1 MRLIAIVSLISLAIT
16 TQSFASDLHKIGASI
31 DYHLDQESAPGYGAF
46 YQWKFGESIE
56 FEVNYIQSNDIEIT
70 NNDNVIAGD
79 FSHLLLG
86 ANFIKQYNDELSLK
100 AGTGLGY
107 VTTSSN
113 EFLIEKQTIA
123 PYIKL
128 SANYQINDQF
138 SVEVGQLSHFH
149 KNELSTNHS
158 VFIGFAFQF
167 GSATQYQPQLN
178 EASQQ
183 IRHAAQPVIAQQP
196 QTIVESHVV
205 APTQEIAEPVMAKPA
220 ATWFVQLGAYLNMAN
235 AEQALMKFS
244 NQLTSVELIIVQS
257 KGYYRIVCK
266 PLINKQRADDLLD
279 DLNTKY
285 KLSGYVTQLMAN

>member
-1 MRLIAIVSLISLAIT
+1 MRLVTTISLISLAIAN
-16 TQSFASDLHKIGASI
+16 QSFASDLHKIGASI
-31 DYHLDQESAPGYGAF
+31 DYHLDQESAAGYGAF

-70 NNDNVIAGD
+70 TNDNVIAGD

-86 ANFIKQYNDELSLK
+86 ANFIKQYNEELSFK

-138 SVEVGQLSHFH
+138 SVEIGQLSHFH

-167 GSATQYQPQLN
+167 GSDTQYQPQLN

-183 IRHAAQPVIAQQP
+183 IKQAAQPVINQQP
-196 QTIVESHVV
+196 QTMVERDV
-205 APTQEIAEPVMAKPA
+205 ATTKQEITEPVMKTP
-220 ATWFVQLGAYLNMAN
+220 ATWFVQLGAYLNMVN

-244 NQLTSVELIIVQS
+244 SKLPSVQLIIVQS

-266 PLINKQRADDLLD
+266 PLISKQRADDLMD
-279 DLNTKY
+279 NLNTKY
-285 KLSGYVTQLMAN
+285 QLSGYVTQLMAN

>member
-1 MRLIAIVSLISLAIT
+1 MRLVTTISLISLAIAN
-16 TQSFASDLHKIGASI
+16 QSFASDLHKIGASI
-31 DYHLDQESAPGYGAF
+31 DYHLDQESAAGYGAF

-70 NNDNVIAGD
+70 TNDNVIAGD

-86 ANFIKQYNDELSLK
+86 ANFIKQYNEELSFK

-138 SVEVGQLSHFH
+138 SVEIGQLSHFH

-167 GSATQYQPQLN
+167 GSDTQYQPQLN

-183 IRHAAQPVIAQQP
+183 IKQAAQPVINQQP
-196 QTIVESHVV
+196 QTMVERDV
-205 APTQEIAEPVMAKPA
+205 ATTKQEITEPVMKTP
-220 ATWFVQLGAYLNMAN
+220 ATWFVQLGAYLNMVN
-235 AEQALMKFS
+235 AEQALMNFS
-244 NQLTSVELIIVQS
+244 SKLPSVQLIIVQS

-266 PLINKQRADDLLD
+266 PLISKQRADDLMD
-279 DLNTKY
+279 NLNTKY
-285 KLSGYVTQLMAN
+285 QLSGYVTQLMAN